1 MQNESKSKLDLT
13 NLIKFFESKE
23 AILLALLFALATQIS
38 HSIIAYSTIDTII
51 LNNGK
56 LNYIEISYWS
66 YFFGMLFSIAI
77 SVAILIFTLR
87 NNKLMAYF
95 FVLVEIF
102 INIIYSRLDNQYNQW
117 LFYSILFLACIIP
130 IIIAAYSHQVDKDKN
145 KNISIINLNKEED
158 LIQLNKLI
166 DDLNIKLENKVNKQT
181 PLEVEVKSKD
191 KVTGNINII
200 KYEMKIN

>member
-38 HSIIAYSTIDTII
+38 HSIIAYSIIDTII